1 VDASAVAATFRELG
15 ARRVVRLP
23 SGWDF
28 ETFDLDDEWIVRVPK
43 RPEVREW
50 LRTEVALLPELARS
64 LSVPVPE
71 IAVVREDGVAYRK
84 LRGKPIDR
92 PIEGAAETLGRA
104 LSELHG
110 FPVDRALE
118 LGVGDV
124 RGERWRERHARRWD
138 EWRSLVLPLLSS
150 DERAAAER
158 RERDFRSLLA
168 KPFASAL
175 VHGDLGPEHVLCAD
189 GRITGVIDWTDV
201 KIGDPAIDLAWPL
214 HARGR
219 AFAARLLGAYAPVD
233 ESFRERAGFYHLAGP
248 FYEVAY
254 GLEQDRP
261 DLVATGLEGIRRRL
275 G

>member
-1 VDASAVAATFRELG
+1 VDASAVAATFPELG
-15 ARRVVRLP
+15 ARGVVRLP

-28 ETFDLDDEWIVRVPK
+28 ETFDLDDAWIVRVPK
-43 RPEVREW
+43 RPDVREW

-71 IAVVREDGVAYRK
+71 IAVVKEDGVAYRK
-84 LRGKPIDR
+84 LHGKPIDR

-124 RGERWRERHARRWD
+124 RGDRWRERHERRWD
-138 EWRSLVLPLLSS
+138 EWRSLVLPLLSD
-150 DERAAAER
+150 DERAAATR

-175 VHGDLGPEHVLCAD
+175 VHADLGPEHVLCAD

-214 HARGR
+214 HGLGR
-219 AFAARLLGAYAPVD
+219 AFAARLLSAYGYVD
-233 ESFRERAGFYHLAGP
+233 EGLLERARFYHLAGP
-248 FYEVAY
+248 FYEVVY